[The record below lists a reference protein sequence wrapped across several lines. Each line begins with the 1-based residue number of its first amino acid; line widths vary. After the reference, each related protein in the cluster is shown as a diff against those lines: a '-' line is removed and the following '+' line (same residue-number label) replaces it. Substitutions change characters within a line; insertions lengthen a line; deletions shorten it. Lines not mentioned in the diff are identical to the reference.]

1 MKYLKLFEQFI
12 NEKKPAGAPDW
23 HDSDAPDANG
33 RFKDLSIKDLAAW
46 LIKTRNKDV
55 KKISGSLTQQVVFN
69 RKSDPKYAEKME
81 KTRKEVYKQLGREDL
96 LKEALLEKG
105 YNMDDIHDLIA
116 FHRFNKDFR
125 KLSAKDKEWV
135 ENDAK
140 ERGFNESADIT
151 IGGKEYKLIQKGSKI
166 TLINTKLS
174 ADKFIFR
181 NEKEFKAW
189 ADDQVEP
196 IGGTQSSHFGISE
209 SVNNEDY
216 LKKVNFILAGEKIE
230 GLTGKNN
237 KRIYGKIND
246 VCLDNLFN
254 SFYAKGDYKK
264 DLDVDPKLP
273 LIYYGG
279 NSKEGLDFLK
289 RYNVSE
295 DVMYNLPEAMKV
307 SGNKSDFYKM
317 FKDTDFIPKAVYKKE
332 DAKDLEFPIIAKPDD
347 GHSGLGIE
355 IFDTYEDLEKSKGK
369 FENYSEAKDLDREF
383 RVLLMNEDPVLVHER
398 VSLNENEIKDKE
410 ADEQTEFTYVDQ
422 DMSKLDFM
430 DKVNDICKKVREKL
444 KLGLWS
450 IDLMIDKSGDCWVAE
465 INSASGMAADK
476 MARVYVKVYED
487 FYGEK
492 LPQEF
497 KTHLNEEYIKPIY
510 KINLKENKDQI
521 KRSKCC
527 VNYQDIIDGKETIL

>member
-12 NEKKPAGAPDW
+12 SEKKPAGAPDW

-96 LKEALLEKG
+96 LKE
-105 YNMDDIHDLIA
+105 
-116 FHRFNKDFR
+116 
-125 KLSAKDKEWV
+125 
-135 ENDAK
+135 
-140 ERGFNESADIT
+140 
-151 IGGKEYKLIQKGSKI
+151 
-166 TLINTKLS
+166 
-174 ADKFIFR
+174 
-181 NEKEFKAW
+181 
-189 ADDQVEP
+189 
-196 IGGTQSSHFGISE
+196 

-246 VCLDNLFN
+246 VCLDKLFN

-264 DLDVDPKLP
+264 DLEVDPKLP

-289 RYNVSE
+289 KYNVSE

-510 KINLKENKDQI
+510 KINLKENADQI

>member
-12 NEKKPAGAPDW
+12 SEKKPAGAPDW

-96 LKEALLEKG
+96 LKE
-105 YNMDDIHDLIA
+105 
-116 FHRFNKDFR
+116 
-125 KLSAKDKEWV
+125 
-135 ENDAK
+135 
-140 ERGFNESADIT
+140 
-151 IGGKEYKLIQKGSKI
+151 
-166 TLINTKLS
+166 
-174 ADKFIFR
+174 
-181 NEKEFKAW
+181 
-189 ADDQVEP
+189 
-196 IGGTQSSHFGISE
+196 

-246 VCLDNLFN
+246 VCLDKLFN

-264 DLDVDPKLP
+264 DLEVDPKLP

-383 RVLLMNEDPVLVHER
+383 RVLLMNNDPVLVHER

-510 KINLKENKDQI
+510 KINLKENADQI

>member
-12 NEKKPAGAPDW
+12 SEKKPTGAPDW

-140 ERGFNESADIT
+140 ERGFNES
-151 IGGKEYKLIQKGSKI
+151 
-166 TLINTKLS
+166 
-174 ADKFIFR
+174 
-181 NEKEFKAW
+181 
-189 ADDQVEP
+189 
-196 IGGTQSSHFGISE
+196 
-209 SVNNEDY
+209 VNNEDY
-216 LKKVNFILAGEKIE
+216 LKKVNFILAGKRIE

-246 VCLDNLFN
+246 VCLGELFN
-254 SFYAKGDYKK
+254 SFYAQGDYKK
-264 DLDVDPKLP
+264 DLDVNPKLP

-289 RYNVSE
+289 KYNVSE

-317 FKDTDFIPKAVYKKE
+317 FKDADFIPKAVYKKE
-332 DAKDLEFPIIAKPDD
+332 DAKDLQFPIIAKPDD

-383 RVLLMNEDPVLVHER
+383 RVLLMNDDPVLVHER

-492 LPQEF
+492 LPKEF

-510 KINLKENKDQI
+510 KINLKENADQI

>member
-1 MKYLKLFEQFI
+1 LKYLKLFEQFL
-12 NEKKPAGAPDW
+12 NEKKPKGAPDF
-23 HDSDAPDANG
+23 HHSDAPDANG
-33 RFKDLSIKDLAAW
+33 RFRDLSIKDLAAW
-46 LIKTRNKDV
+46 LIKTRKKDL
-55 KKISGSLTQQVVFN
+55 KKISGSLTQQIVFN
-69 RKSDPKYAEKME
+69 RNDDPKYAEKME

-96 LKEALLEKG
+96 LKESV
-105 YNMDDIHDLIA
+105 D
-116 FHRFNKDFR
+116 NK
-125 KLSAKDKEWV
+125 E
-135 ENDAK
+135 
-140 ERGFNESADIT
+140 
-151 IGGKEYKLIQKGSKI
+151 
-166 TLINTKLS
+166 
-174 ADKFIFR
+174 
-181 NEKEFKAW
+181 
-189 ADDQVEP
+189 
-196 IGGTQSSHFGISE
+196 
-209 SVNNEDY
+209 Y
-216 LKKVNFILAGEKIE
+216 LKKVNFILAGEKLE

-246 VCLDNLFN
+246 VCLDELFN

-264 DLDVDPKLP
+264 ELDVDPKLP

-289 RYNVSE
+289 RYNISE

-317 FKDTDFIPKAVYKKE
+317 FEDADFIPKAVYKKE
-332 DAKDLEFPIIAKPDD
+332 DAKDLEFPVIAKPDD

-487 FYGEK
+487 FYKEK

-497 KTHLNEEYIKPIY
+497 KTYLNEEYIKPIY
-510 KINLKENKDQI
+510 KINLKENEDQI
-521 KRSKCC
+521 KRYKCS
-527 VNYQDIIDGKETIL
+527 VNYQDVIDGKEKIL

>member
-1 MKYLKLFEQFI
+1 LKYLKLFEQFI
-12 NEKKPAGAPDW
+12 SEKKPAGAPDW

-96 LKEALLEKG
+96 LKE
-105 YNMDDIHDLIA
+105 
-116 FHRFNKDFR
+116 
-125 KLSAKDKEWV
+125 
-135 ENDAK
+135 
-140 ERGFNESADIT
+140 
-151 IGGKEYKLIQKGSKI
+151 
-166 TLINTKLS
+166 
-174 ADKFIFR
+174 
-181 NEKEFKAW
+181 
-189 ADDQVEP
+189 
-196 IGGTQSSHFGISE
+196 

-246 VCLDNLFN
+246 VCLDKLFN

-264 DLDVDPKLP
+264 DLEVDPKLP

-317 FKDTDFIPKAVYKKE
+317 FEDSDFIPKAVYKKE

-383 RVLLMNEDPVLVHER
+383 RVLLMNNDPVLVHER

-510 KINLKENKDQI
+510 KINLKENADQI

>member
-1 MKYLKLFEQFI
+1 MKYLKLFEQFL
-12 NEKKPAGAPDW
+12 NEKKPKGAPDF
-23 HDSDAPDANG
+23 HHSDAPDANG
-33 RFKDLSIKDLAAW
+33 RFRDLSIKDLAAW
-46 LIKTRNKDV
+46 LIKTRKKDL
-55 KKISGSLTQQVVFN
+55 KKISGSLTQQIVFN

-96 LKEALLEKG
+96 LKE
-105 YNMDDIHDLIA
+105 
-116 FHRFNKDFR
+116 
-125 KLSAKDKEWV
+125 
-135 ENDAK
+135 
-140 ERGFNESADIT
+140 
-151 IGGKEYKLIQKGSKI
+151 
-166 TLINTKLS
+166 
-174 ADKFIFR
+174 
-181 NEKEFKAW
+181 
-189 ADDQVEP
+189 
-196 IGGTQSSHFGISE
+196 

-216 LKKVNFILAGEKIE
+216 LKKVNVILAGKRIE

-246 VCLDNLFN
+246 VCLDKLFN

-264 DLDVDPKLP
+264 DLEVDPKLP

-383 RVLLMNEDPVLVHER
+383 RVLLMNNDPVLVHER

-510 KINLKENKDQI
+510 KINLKENADQI